1 MTETLLLKRLFHFAL
16 MLMSAALVYA
26 PSTKAQS
33 SEWKSAGKKDDIEI
47 FYQVEKV
54 GTDALEVTIRI
65 NNKRAKAI
73 TIIAAYVSYKNRA
86 NYGTR
91 ELAYQPCGLPI
102 PSGGTRICEPIK
114 INGKKIT
121 DVKIEWENADTR
133 PKPKETPRI
142 RPETQFVRR
151 AT

>member
-1 MTETLLLKRLFHFAL
+1 MTETVLLKRLFHFGI
-16 MLMSAALVYA
+16 MLTSAALVYA
-26 PSTKAQS
+26 PSARAQN

-54 GTDALEVTIRI
+54 GTDTLEVTIKI

-91 ELAYQPCGLPI
+91 ELAYKPCGLPI
-102 PSGGTRICEPIK
+102 PPDGSRICEPIK
-114 INGKKIT
+114 ISGRKIT
-121 DVKIEWENADTR
+121 DVKIEWENADTK

-142 RPETQFVRR
+142 RP
-151 AT
+151 